1 MKRNI
6 LLLLSVLVSIP
17 SLAEWWYTNSEYP
30 NAFLKIVHSENYVY
44 FCHSYDYINFF
55 EKKTGDWYCYS
66 QANGMLVS
74 RRLSSMAI
82 HCDTLWVGD
91 MDGRV
96 TSLYYDKADT
106 ARYDVKYTWSHV
118 EGDWPI
124 HYTYICAISF
134 DNQGRMAIGLD
145 NCVRGIV
152 NNVATEC
159 YEVPTVVLEQTIGD
173 LEFDSKGTL
182 WIIAMG
188 RPTEYFLSK
197 FTFEGGIEYFSN
209 NLERPWPFRHTR
221 STCLAIDKNDH
232 VWFSPSDQL
241 VEYDGETFHVYEIGV
256 NAKDMAFDDE
266 GRLWIVTS
274 GGTLCCFS
282 EGEIIASYSLNVRCF
297 CLDIDGDVIY
307 IGTDTGA
314 LRFENGQASPIE
326 FPEFTPTVVRP
337 PLAVPDNI
345 AVPRMFTLDGR
356 PIDASSTA
364 KGIVIK
370 KGRKVM
376 LK

>member
-6 LLLLSVLVSIP
+6 LLLFSVLVSIP

-66 QANGMLVS
+66 QANGMLPS

-91 MDGRV
+91 MDGWV
-96 TSLYYDKADT
+96 TSLYYDKADST
-106 ARYDVKYTWSHV
+106 RYELRYPSLSWQ
-118 EGDWPI
+118 
-124 HYTYICAISF
+124 YIGYRYISAIAF
-134 DNQGRMAIGLD
+134 DYQGRIALGID
-145 NCVRGIV
+145 TCIKGIV
-152 NNVATEC
+152 NGVATDF
-159 YEVPTVVLEQTIGD
+159 YEIPYPVTEQAIGQMK
-173 LEFDSKGTL
+173 FDSKGTL

-188 RPTEYFLSK
+188 QPTKYFLSK
-197 FTFEGGIEYFSN
+197 FTFEDGIEYFSN

-356 PIDASSTA
+356 PIDGNTTK

-370 KGRKVM
+370 KGKKVM